1 MTRESNS
8 WVRMVAL
15 AAQLAAVAG
24 CGEGVARAEN
34 DLSTACNFHRTEG
47 AYGFTCA
54 GSLNLG
60 QGLVPV
66 GAVGVVSGDGKG
78 GFGGRGTLSTPLGSV
93 PWRFNGA
100 ATMDADCFGRVSYD
114 VNEIE
119 APPASGNWTKL
130 PPALFDFAVV
140 DDGSEILGSA
150 VLPAG
155 TGDAVPRLT
164 CRLVRVAR
172 RR

>member
-1 MTRESNS
+1 MTRERISLIP
-8 WVRMVAL
+8 VLAL
-15 AAQLAAVAG
+15 VGHMAAVAG
-24 CGEGVARAEN
+24 CGEGVARADN
-34 DLSTACNFHRTEG
+34 DLSTSCNLRRTEG
-47 AYGFTCA
+47 AYGFTCS

-60 QGLVPV
+60 QGLVPI

-78 GFGGRGTLSTPLGSV
+78 VFAGRGTLSTPGGSL
-93 PWRFNGA
+93 PWRFNGP
-100 ATMDADCFGRVSYD
+100 ATLDPDCFGRVSYD

-119 APPASGNWTKL
+119 APPASGNWVKL

-140 DDGSEILGSA
+140 DDGGEILGSA
-150 VLPAG
+150 VLPGG